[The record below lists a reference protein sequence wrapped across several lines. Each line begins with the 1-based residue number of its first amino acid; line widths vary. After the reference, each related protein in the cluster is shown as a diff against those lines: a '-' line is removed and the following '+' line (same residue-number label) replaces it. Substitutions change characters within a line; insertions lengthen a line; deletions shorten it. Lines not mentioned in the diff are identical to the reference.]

1 MLRRREIGVF
11 GFLVLLSASGRA
23 WASDA
28 RYVTLSTVKARAVA
42 MGGAFVSISD
52 DLAALDFNPAGFSVL
67 TSLEGIG
74 FSAYLNPMGPVLMA
88 ENLDRVSGW
97 DTALGWLV
105 KGAAFRVGRLQLGV
119 LFGEESLGDGERLNR
134 SRLFG
139 GGGYIDRRSTSF
151 GFSLALA
158 ERVSLGMAGEL
169 YQRRVD
175 SRTMFFLRYRYGLI
189 VKPRGNLSVGICF
202 VDLPHDDQ
210 QDRMAV
216 ERLADETLNVGISY
230 TPVRI
235 LTLALDV
242 RNVSDEGKGAALEPH
257 AGFEFVP
264 WRHAALR
271 GGYFREWDSGVDSYS
286 VGLGIFDWNVLY
298 PEHKRFLHPSPAL
311 NASVVWQVGQ
321 GRTLL
326 WFFLSMLVRI

>member
-1 MLRRREIGVF
+1 MILRHDIRVF
-11 GFLVLLSASGRA
+11 AILSLMIAAGPAR
-23 WASDA
+23 ASDT
-28 RYVTLSTVKARAVA
+28 RYVTLSTIKARAVA
-42 MGGAFVSISD
+42 MGGAFVTMTD

-67 TSLEGIG
+67 TSQEGLG
-74 FSAYLNPMGPVLMA
+74 FSAYLNPMGPLLLA
-88 ENLDRVSGW
+88 ENMDRVSGW

-119 LFGEESLGDGERLNR
+119 LFGEESLGDVERLAR
-134 SRLFG
+134 SRFLG
-139 GGGYIDRRSTSF
+139 GNAYIDHRSTSF

-175 SRTMFFLRYRYGLI
+175 SRTTFSLRYRYGLI
-189 VKPRGNLSVGICF
+189 LKPRANLSVGICF
-202 VDLPHDDQ
+202 VDLPQ
-210 QDRMAV
+210 EYQEDRMAL
-216 ERLADETLNVGISY
+216 ERLPDETLNVGISY
-230 TPVRI
+230 APVRFF
-235 LTLALDV
+235 TLALDV

-271 GGYFREWDSGVDSYS
+271 GGYFRDWDGRIDSYS
-286 VGLGIFDWNVLY
+286 VGLGIFDWNMLF

-311 NASVVWQVGQ
+311 NVSMVWQTGS
-321 GRTLL
+321 GTTFR
-326 WFFLSMLVRI
+326 WFFLSMLVRV